1 MIKKV
6 VITVKYNVLSYLIKE
21 GFRSVFKNKKATI
34 ASLGTMCA
42 TMFIFGIFFS
52 LGENIN
58 AFVKGLEE
66 EQAMR
71 INIENDATDEEV
83 EALKEEIKKIQGVN
97 TENIEYVSKEEAMET
112 LKSGLGDNAYVVD
125 PFGSEIYPRGYIVRL
140 TNLEYNLQV
149 QEEIMKLD
157 NVRSITNAN
166 PTVSMLAKVANGIK
180 IVTLVLLL
188 LLIIISV
195 FIISNTIK
203 LTVHARRKEIS
214 IMKYVGATN
223 SFIRFP
229 FVVEGIVIGLVAGAI
244 TILLLGLAYNA
255 IMPAFAN
262 ADISI
267 NMGIKIVSF
276 AELFTSIVTVYL
288 ILGIGLGVVG
298 SSISM
303 KKYLEV

>member
-1 MIKKV
+1 M
-6 VITVKYNVLSYLIKE
+6 KYNILNYLIKE

-42 TMFIFGIFFS
+42 TMFIFGIFFA

-58 AFVKGLEE
+58 FFIKGLEE
-66 EQAMR
+66 DQAMR
-71 INIENDATDEEV
+71 VNIVSEATDEDIET
-83 EALKEEIKKIQGVN
+83 LKSQIQKISGVN
-97 TENIEYVSKEEAMET
+97 KDNIEYVTQEDAMET

-125 PFGSEIYPRGYIVRL
+125 AFGSGIYPRGFIVRL
-140 TNLEYNLQV
+140 TDLELNLQV

-157 NVRSITNAN
+157 NVKSITNAN
-166 PTVSMLAKVANGIK
+166 PTVSALVSIANGVK
-180 IVTLVLLL
+180 IVTLTLLI
-188 LLIIISV
+188 LLIIISI

-223 SFIRFP
+223 GFIRFP
-229 FVVEGIVIGLVAGAI
+229 FIVEGIIIGIVAGAI
-244 TILLLGLAYNA
+244 TILLLGLAYNG
-255 IMPAFAN
+255 IMPTFAN
-262 ADISI
+262 TEIAI
-267 NMGIKIVSF
+267 NMGINIVSF
-276 AELFTSIVTVYL
+276 ANLFSSIVTVYL
-288 ILGIGLGVVG
+288 ILGIGIGIVG